1 MCMLVIM
8 ALSNV
13 VGAWSIAI
21 LLHLLTTIIHV
32 HLYVHVH
39 AYTTDT
45 GMLIQC
51 YMIQYTH
58 VHHVHVHVHVHST
71 TPLSPTVM
79 LNSLYTVIS
88 HNNIVY
94 EYYINLCTRAS

>member
-1 MCMLVIM
+1 MYL
-8 ALSNV
+8 
-13 VGAWSIAI
+13 
-21 LLHLLTTIIHV
+21 
-32 HLYVHVH
+32 
-39 AYTTDT
+39 TDT

-88 HNNIVY
+88 HNNIHAQYMNIILTSVHVLHKRKRHMCMHAGM
-94 EYYINLCTRAS
+94 NDSL